1 MSIEALK
8 KEAAERAVE
17 QAKSGMVLGL
27 GSGSTARY
35 ATMKIGELWQ
45 AGQLKDVVGIPTS
58 EETAAL
64 ARMYDL
70 PLGSLAD
77 YPMID
82 LAIDGADEVD
92 PSLNLIKGKGGAL
105 LREKI
110 IVTAARRFVV
120 VVDDRK
126 RVNQLGEDL
135 LPVEVT
141 TFAWQ
146 AHQRWLESFCSQTV
160 LRLKNGEPYLTDNHN
175 LIIDCYFEGGIADSA
190 ELAHT
195 LSQRPGI
202 VEHGLFLDMAHEV
215 IIANNRG
222 ISSQYR

>member
-8 KEAAERAVE
+8 KQAAERAVE
-17 QAKSGMVLGL
+17 QARDGMVLGL
-27 GSGSTARY
+27 GTGSTTRY

-45 AGQLKDVVGIPTS
+45 AGQLKDIVGIPTS

-64 ARMYDL
+64 AQRYDL

-92 PSLNLIKGKGGAL
+92 PDLNLIKGKGGAL

-126 RVNQLGEDL
+126 RVSQLGEDL

-146 AHQRWLESFCSQTV
+146 AHQRWLESFCSRTE
-160 LRLKNGEPYLTDNHN
+160 LRLKEGAPYITDNHN
-175 LIIDCYFEGGIADSA
+175 FIIDCYFAGGIADSA

-202 VEHGLFLDMAHEV
+202 VEHGLFLDVADEV
-215 IIANNRG
+215 IIASDHG
-222 ISSQYR
+222 ITSQHR